1 MNPTQAQLDRDTT
14 MRRQLVQQLLPSVL
28 RGGQQSAVCG
38 ASGQLSQQIRG
49 FADDANLKKTG
60 LYDFNMEHGGE
71 A

>member
-1 MNPTQAQLDRDTT
+1 

-28 RGGQQSAVCG
+28 RGGQPSPAVCG

-60 LYDFNMEHGGE
+60 LYDFNVEHGGE